1 MTGTM
6 PTGIREKEG
15 SYEQIRALRND
26 TELMRA
32 IERGVEA
39 RHNGERFHWN
49 EVKAEL
55 GIR

>member
-6 PTGIREKEG
+6 PTSIREKEG
-15 SYEQIRALRND
+15 RYEQIRALRNE
-26 TELMRA
+26 TEVISA

-49 EVKAEL
+49 EVKTEL